1 MVPFLALTVI
11 MSHAAA
17 MAQAQQRI
25 LRHATSIC
33 MHRTLHFSL
42 QLPRLLLLQVF
53 LATDF
58 LVIVMEYVPGGNL
71 VSYLRRHPKLQLCEA
86 QARWI
91 FQQLVIG
98 LDYCHSKVSH
108 TMH

>member
-1 MVPFLALTVI
+1 MQLGNIRLHALHI
-11 MSHAAA
+11 A
-17 MAQAQQRI
+17 
-25 LRHATSIC
+25 
-33 MHRTLHFSL
+33 FSL
-42 QLPRLLLLQVF
+42 LLQLHRLPLSQVF

-58 LVIVMEYVPGGNL
+58 LVIVMEYVPGGDL

-98 LDYCHSKVSH
+98 LDYCHSKVRH
-108 TMH
+108 TVY

>member
-1 MVPFLALTVI
+1 MQPHL
-11 MSHAAA
+11 H
-17 MAQAQQRI
+17 
-25 LRHATSIC
+25 C
-33 MHRTLHFSL
+33 TLHFSL
-42 QLPRLLLLQVF
+42 PLQLHRLPVSQVL

-58 LVIVMEYVPGGNL
+58 LVIVMEYVPGGDL
-71 VSYLRRHPKLQLCEA
+71 VSYLRRHPKLQLCEP

-98 LDYCHSKVSH
+98 LDYCHSKACH